1 MKLSR
6 RNVIKSIGVMAGS
19 TALLGFRNPAPGNLL
34 SPAESAK
41 TSTNYHSTREVN
53 GNVRQSV
60 SYWPFNDIPLDK
72 FCVAAR
78 EMGLQSIELLG
89 PDDWP
94 VLKKHGLDCA
104 MPNGAELGLERGFNN
119 PDYHDELVNNYEEM
133 IPKVADAGFKRL
145 ICFSGNRDGMDEEEG
160 LEHCVTG
167 LKRIIG
173 TAERYDVTL
182 TMELLNSRVSHPGYQ
197 CDHTRWGVDLCE
209 RLGSDHFKLLYDIYH
224 MQIME
229 GDIIRTIRDN
239 HEYISHYHT
248 AGIPGRNEIDDTQE
262 LNYPAIV
269 KTIHETGYTGYIGQE
284 FVPSWEDKLASLEQ
298 GVQICDI

>member
-19 TALLGFRNPAPGNLL
+19 TALPGFRNPAPGNLL
-34 SPAESAK
+34 SPDESAK
-41 TSTNYHSTREVN
+41 TSTGYQSDREVN

-72 FCVAAR
+72 FCVAAS

-104 MPNGAELGLERGFNN
+104 MPNGAEIGLERGFNN

-145 ICFSGNRDGMDEEEG
+145 ICFSGNRDGMDDEEG

-173 TAERYDVTL
+173 TAERYNITL
-182 TMELLNSRVSHPGYQ
+182 TMELLNSRISHPGYQ

-248 AGIPGRNEIDDTQE
+248 AGVPGRNEIDDTQE
-262 LNYPAIV
+262 LNYPAII